1 MKRATPGRR
10 TLGGIRIAASKTIIA
25 RALSL
30 LLILGAARP
39 EARVDADPGQAG
51 EAGVPEASEASGSG
65 RQSKTGEM
73 DGTGAPQNG
82 RGETEGLAAEGE
94 GSTWF
99 AAGKFGVLVGCLV
112 CAAAVFAGLGLVRRR
127 KDVTLRGIAG
137 LAALDDAVGRATEM
151 GRPVLYSPGI
161 SPMSR
166 VSTMASMNILKSV
179 AERAAEHGTP
189 LIVPC
194 AEAVV
199 MTVAQEVVRE
209 GCLRVGRPDAY
220 DESSIFFLT
229 ESQFGYAAAVD
240 GLMLRERPAT
250 NIFMGSF
257 GAESL
262 ILAETG
268 NVTGAI
274 QVAGTDSTIQ
284 LAFFLVTCDYT
295 LIGEELYAASA
306 YLSRDPSLLGCLVGQ
321 DWLKIAAILLAA
333 LGAVLRTFGVG
344 WLARALVR

>member
-1 MKRATPGRR
+1 MR
-10 TLGGIRIAASKTIIA
+10 TLGEVRIVASKTIIV
-25 RALSL
+25 RALFL

-39 EARVDADPGQAG
+39 EARVGSDPGQAG
-51 EAGVPEASEASGSG
+51 EASTPTASEASRSGGESDTIEMSGMGSPQSG
-65 RQSKTGEM
+65 R
-73 DGTGAPQNG
+73 D
-82 RGETEGLAAEGE
+82 ETEAPAAEGE
-94 GSTWF
+94 DPVWF
-99 AAGKFGVLVGCLV
+99 AADKVRVLVGCLV
-112 CAAAVFAGLGLVRRR
+112 CAAVVFVGLGLVRRR
-127 KDVTLRGIAG
+127 KDVTLRRIAG

-151 GRPVLYSPGI
+151 GRAVLYSPGI

-166 VSTMASMNILKSV
+166 VSTMASMNILKAV
-179 AERAAEHGTP
+179 AERVAAHRTR

-209 GCLRVGRPDAY
+209 GCLRVGYPDAY
-220 DESSIFFLT
+220 DEDNVFFLT

-284 LAFFLVTCDYT
+284 LAFFLVACDYT

-333 LGAVLRTFGVG
+333 VGAILRTFGVE